1 MDIRVEYSINLTEE
15 QERMWKKLS
24 TTAKPPVFGNYGA
37 YSYASY
43 APPPQG
49 VSFKTRYG
57 YTTVANTKSVGI
69 VIGA

>member
-1 MDIRVEYSINLTEE
+1 
-15 QERMWKKLS
+15 MWKKLS
-24 TTAKPPVFGNYGA
+24 TPAKPPVFGNYGA